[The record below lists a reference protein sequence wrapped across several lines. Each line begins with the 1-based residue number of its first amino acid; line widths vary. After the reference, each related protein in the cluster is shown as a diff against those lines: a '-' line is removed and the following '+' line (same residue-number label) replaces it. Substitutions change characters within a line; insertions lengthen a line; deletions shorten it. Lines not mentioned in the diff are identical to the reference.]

1 MKSLY
6 RLVFSVFIMFMLAD
20 VALAQVPQ
28 AFHYQAVAR
37 DAQGDVIANQS
48 ISVQVRLI
56 KGSETG
62 DVVYTETHTTTTSPV
77 GSFTLEI
84 GNGTP
89 AQGNSVD
96 NLDLTNDSYF
106 LGMGID
112 VSGGNDFVD
121 LGATR
126 LLSVPYAMVASYATE
141 TGGAAEFP
149 RNISLDTA
157 VGDTSIIVR
166 ATGPTSLTA
175 LRSIA
180 NTDNSNTGLSGQAIS
195 RAGSTSQQT
204 GLIGV
209 AGGEGTGTHLGVL
222 GSAIDNNGTGGRRY
236 GIYGQAS
243 SQGLENIGGFGFA
256 TGQGTGE
263 VVSEG
268 QEVNGNIGTV
278 NAGLIGFGTGS
289 PNYNIG
295 VRGRA
300 YGNTAQRANVAVQ
313 GTADAT
319 SPANNVGFDALVF
332 GSPANNYGLRGNIFS
347 AGVENYGVSLSVREG
362 TSNIGLQAS
371 VDGTGQNTGLRL
383 YVNRDG
389 ASSIGAEI
397 HADTALVLHGYTT
410 SDFGAT
416 FSGLQV
422 NGDINYSGSLNNTSD
437 RNLKENIRPL
447 GNALGVVMQL
457 NPASYTF
464 RGNGSWN
471 GLPLSTG
478 THYGLI
484 AQEVEA
490 VLPDLVRDNV
500 HTYTEPS
507 EEVGP
512 SGGDMTITM
521 EYKSL
526 NYTELIPFL
535 IKAIQE
541 QQTQIEA
548 LQAEIER
555 LNRD

>member
-6 RLVFSVFIMFMLAD
+6 RLFFSVFIMFMLAD

-37 DAQGDVIANQS
+37 DAQGD
-48 ISVQVRLI
+48 
-56 KGSETG
+56 
-62 DVVYTETHTTTTSPV
+62 
-77 GSFTLEI
+77 
-84 GNGTP
+84 
-89 AQGNSVD
+89 
-96 NLDLTNDSYF
+96 
-106 LGMGID
+106 
-112 VSGGNDFVD
+112 
-121 LGATR
+121 
-126 LLSVPYAMVASYATE
+126 
-141 TGGAAEFP
+141 
-149 RNISLDTA
+149 
-157 VGDTSIIVR
+157 
-166 ATGPTSLTA
+166 
-175 LRSIA
+175 
-180 NTDNSNTGLSGQAIS
+180 
-195 RAGSTSQQT
+195 
-204 GLIGV
+204 
-209 AGGEGTGTHLGVL
+209 
-222 GSAIDNNGTGGRRY
+222 
-236 GIYGQAS
+236 
-243 SQGLENIGGFGFA
+243 
-256 TGQGTGE
+256 
-263 VVSEG
+263 
-268 QEVNGNIGTV
+268 GNIGTV
-278 NAGLIGFGTGS
+278 NAGLVGFGTGS

-347 AGVENYGVSLSVREG
+347 AGVENYGVALSVREG

-416 FSGLQV
+416 FNGLQI
-422 NGDINYSGSLNNTSD
+422 NGDINYTGSLNNTSD

-541 QQTQIEA
+541 QQT
-548 LQAEIER
+548 R
-555 LNRD
+555 LKPCRLKSSD